1 MTNERHQD
9 SLARWANSGKT
20 GTPPVQAATVIP
32 IRDSTLGIEVLMLR
46 RNSKI
51 AFGGMWV
58 FPGGRVDPEDGP
70 SSSEED
76 EQTTARNAAVR
87 EAQEEAGLE
96 LPVDSLIAF
105 SHWTPPP
112 ITPKRFL
119 TWFFLAPAP
128 ETEIVID
135 GGEIHEHA
143 WMRPVDALKNRDAGE
158 IEVAPPTWITLEAL
172 SRHLNIADALAS
184 ASGREPERFET
195 RIAIEPDGPT
205 AMWKGDAGWPD
216 GIAGLPGARHRLR
229 MHGSRWTYERSEDP
243 S

>member
-9 SLARWANSGKT
+9 SLARWARSGKD
-20 GTPPVQAATVIP
+20 GAPPVHAATVIP
-32 IRDSTLGIEVLMLR
+32 IRDGPEGIEVLMLR

-70 SSSEED
+70 SSSEES
-76 EQTTARNAAVR
+76 EQETARHTAVR
-87 EAQEEAGLE
+87 EAREEAGLE
-96 LPVDSLIAF
+96 LSVESLIAY

-128 ETEIVID
+128 EGEIVID

-143 WMRPVDALKNRDAGE
+143 WMRPANALENRDAGE
-158 IEVAPPTWITLEAL
+158 IEVAPATWITLYAL
-172 SRHLNIADALAS
+172 SRHLNIADALTS
-184 ASGREPERFET
+184 ANEHEPERFET

-205 AMWKGDAGWPD
+205 AMWEGDSGWPD
-216 GIAGLPGARHRLR
+216 GIADLPGSRHRLR
-229 MHGSRWTYERSEDP
+229 MHGSRWTYERSE
-243 S
+243 SSN